1 MIQTKCL
8 YQKTHKITNNALA
21 MQTFPLEKMRKKQK
35 ANNKVVGVVNDV
47 VSVV

>member
-1 MIQTKCL
+1 
-8 YQKTHKITNNALA
+8 